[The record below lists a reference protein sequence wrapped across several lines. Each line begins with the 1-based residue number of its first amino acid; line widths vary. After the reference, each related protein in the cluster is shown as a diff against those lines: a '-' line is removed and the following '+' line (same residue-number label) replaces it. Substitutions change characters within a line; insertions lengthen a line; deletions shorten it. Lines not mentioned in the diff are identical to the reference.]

1 MTIKKLQKNK
11 YDKFKNYFLIMK
23 KQLSILFLFL
33 SLTTFAQEASLAR
46 IDSLLSYL
54 NEHDKFMGSVCIMQ
68 GDEVVFKQ
76 AYGYSEAIKGI
87 RANAGTKYKIGSVT
101 KTFTATMIMQLIE
114 EKKIL
119 LTTKLSRFFPKIEN
133 ADKITIE
140 HLLYQR
146 TGIKDYFTT
155 DTTLA
160 EVLGKPNMR
169 ALIMKKI
176 ENYASTFEPDSK
188 HEQSNSNYFILG
200 EIIEKV
206 TKKTYAEN
214 LKNRITGKLYLKNT
228 YYTSEKS
235 DITKRESYSYTFNGE
250 YWDKIDEISNDI
262 VFSSGGIISTPEDLT
277 KFIRELFKGNLVSP
291 ASVELMKTL
300 KDTYGMALI
309 RFPFGERKFFG
320 HNGKIEGF
328 EAIMG
333 YYKQDDMTI
342 SLISN
347 GVNFS
352 QNDIMLGILSIY
364 YKSPFRFPV
373 FETLNP
379 EKIKDYVGNYVSKDI
394 ALKVTI
400 FEKNGALFAQATGQ
414 PEFPLTYASEDL
426 FYFQA
431 GGIEIDFTKE
441 SFVLKQGRNK
451 FNFTKE

>member
-11 YDKFKNYFLIMK
+11 YDKYKNYFLIMK

-146 TGIKDYFTT
+146 TGIKDYYSA

-160 EVLGKPNMR
+160 DVLGKPNMR

-188 HEQSNSNYFILG
+188 HELSHSNYFILG

-228 YYTSEKS
+228 YYTSEKA

-250 YWDKIDEISNDI
+250 YWDKIDERSND
-262 VFSSGGIISTPEDLT
+262 VFFSSGGIISTPEDLT
-277 KFIRELFKGNLVSP
+277 KFIRELFKGTLVSP
-291 ASVELMKTL
+291 ASVEIMKTL

-394 ALKVTI
+394 ALKVAI

>member
-1 MTIKKLQKNK
+1 
-11 YDKFKNYFLIMK
+11 
-23 KQLSILFLFL
+23 
-33 SLTTFAQEASLAR
+33 
-46 IDSLLSYL
+46 
-54 NEHDKFMGSVCIMQ
+54 
-68 GDEVVFKQ
+68 
-76 AYGYSEAIKGI
+76 
-87 RANAGTKYKIGSVT
+87 
-101 KTFTATMIMQLIE
+101 
-114 EKKIL
+114 
-119 LTTKLSRFFPKIEN
+119 
-133 ADKITIE
+133 
-140 HLLYQR
+140 
-146 TGIKDYFTT
+146 
-155 DTTLA
+155 
-160 EVLGKPNMR
+160 
-169 ALIMKKI
+169 
-176 ENYASTFEPDSK
+176 
-188 HEQSNSNYFILG
+188 
-200 EIIEKV
+200 
-206 TKKTYAEN
+206 
-214 LKNRITGKLYLKNT
+214 
-228 YYTSEKS
+228 
-235 DITKRESYSYTFNGE
+235 
-250 YWDKIDEISNDI
+250 
-262 VFSSGGIISTPEDLT
+262 
-277 KFIRELFKGNLVSP
+277 
-291 ASVELMKTL
+291 MKTL

>member
-11 YDKFKNYFLIMK
+11 YDKYKNYFLIMK

-146 TGIKDYFTT
+146 TGIKDYYSA

-160 EVLGKPNMR
+160 DVLGKPNMR

-188 HEQSNSNYFILG
+188 HELSHSNYFILG

-228 YYTSEKS
+228 YYTSEKA
-235 DITKRESYSYTFNGE
+235 DITKRESYSYSFNGE
-250 YWDKIDEISNDI
+250 YWDRIDERSND
-262 VFSSGGIISTPEDLT
+262 VFFSSGGIISTPEDLT
-277 KFIRELFKGNLVSP
+277 KFIRELFKGTLVSP
-291 ASVELMKTL
+291 ASVEIMKTL

-394 ALKVTI
+394 ALKVAI